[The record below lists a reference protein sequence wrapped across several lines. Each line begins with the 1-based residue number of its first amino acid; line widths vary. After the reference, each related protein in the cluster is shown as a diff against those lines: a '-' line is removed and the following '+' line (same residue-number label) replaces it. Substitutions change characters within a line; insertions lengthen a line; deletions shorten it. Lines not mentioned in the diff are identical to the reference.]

1 MPEYIIESSAVIL
14 ENGSQRKPV
23 FWPILRCDILRRS
36 NENPA
41 VPQGFNYWKQ
51 FKASLT
57 KSN

>member
-1 MPEYIIESSAVIL
+1 MPEYIIESSAVIR

-41 VPQGFNYWKQ
+41 VPEGSHY
-51 FKASLT
+51 
-57 KSN
+57 